1 MTDFRRCAKEE
12 LPWCCNFASLDIGAF
27 DRETIMDEARV
38 LKSVVDVGSIESSM
52 NEKFPGNAFDDAVVA
67 LTDSI
72 LVLMFGGGI
81 GSSNLLF
88 CRPIFKGGRFEL
100 STSIAVYEG
109 DSVGCE
115 LRINVSHEVC

>member
-12 LPWCCNFASLDIGAF
+12 LPWCCNFASLDIGAV

-67 LTDSI
+67 FTDSI
-72 LVLMFGGGI
+72 LVLMFGCSI
-81 GSSNLLF
+81 GSSNFVL
-88 CRPIFKGGRFEL
+88 CGPIFKGGRFEL
-100 STSIAVYEG
+100 RTSIAVYAG

>member
-88 CRPIFKGGRFEL
+88 CSPIFKSGGFEL
-100 STSIAVYEG
+100 SASIAVYVG
-109 DSVGCE
+109 NGVGCE
-115 LRINVSHEVC
+115 LRIKIGHEVC